1 MVVGAKN
8 EGQVFQPNDHYQRPK
23 HQGKDSQDVGMT
35 YIDTVFTVE
44 TLPNGIYRAGADIP
58 ENHPQGGK

>member
-8 EGQVFQPNDHYQRPK
+8 EGQVFQAYDQYQRPE
-23 HQGKDSQDVGMT
+23 HQRENSHHVGMT
-35 YIDTVFTVE
+35 HIDTVLTVE
-44 TLPNGIYRAGADIP
+44 TLSNGIYRAGADIP